1 MRCFAPDTIGLS
13 QPRTR
18 FPSDSNSLYQKLSN
32 RVKGK
37 KSPGGDFFY
46 PYPLCHSAERRN
58 LVVSFV
64 TTRPRVKSPTK
75 NAMHFSWGPIPRGDG
90 FTNHYPLTL
99 TTCTRRGTP
108 RRGRDGLTPSQG
120 KALAQYRRSHGNA
133 FITRSFNEV

>member
-1 MRCFAPDTIGLS
+1 MTAQNIGKFVDYDMMCRSPEGLR

-18 FPSDSNSLYQKLSN
+18 FPSDSDLFYQKLSN

-37 KSPGGDFFY
+37 KSPNGDFFY

-75 NAMHFSWGPIPRGDG
+75 NAMLFSWGPIPRGDG
-90 FTNHYPLTL
+90 YTNHLHPSRHTAPRLHLPLTL
-99 TTCTRRGTP
+99 
-108 RRGRDGLTPSQG
+108 L
-120 KALAQYRRSHGNA
+120 YHGGFDKGQVFFDA
-133 FITRSFNEV
+133 VDV